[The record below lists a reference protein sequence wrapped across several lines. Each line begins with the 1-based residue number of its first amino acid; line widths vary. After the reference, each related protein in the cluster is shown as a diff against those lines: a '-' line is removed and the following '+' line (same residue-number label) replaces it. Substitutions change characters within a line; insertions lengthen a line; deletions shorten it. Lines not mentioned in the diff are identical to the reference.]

1 MSRHWFLTGASSG
14 IGRHLAEIILA
25 SGDDLTATV
34 RRPETLDDLAAR
46 YGDQLV
52 VERLDVTVK
61 GDIAPVVQRA
71 EARRPVDVLVNNA
84 GGGIIGA
91 TEEFSDADIE
101 GQISLNLLAP
111 VHVTRATDDLD
122 EARAWF
128 DSFEGAGL
136 DGVVAKRTDAPY
148 APGQRTMMKIKH
160 ARTAEAVVIGYGL
173 SKGASPGSGAR
184 TSVGSIHLGLYDDGE
199 LLPVGGIGAWP
210 DAVRVQ
216 LAAVLEPLVLTGAE
230 ADAAPRPKDMTRT
243 GVREFVPVRPE
254 LVVEVAFDQLEGR
267 RFRHAAQFVRW
278 RPDREPESCTL
289 DQVERAPAYDLD
301 GVLRP

>member
-111 VHVTRATDDLD
+111 VHVTRAFIPAMRTR
-122 EARAWF
+122 RAGRIIQI
-128 DSFEGAGL
+128 SSASGQGSLPTSSLYHAANGL
-136 DGVVAKRTDAPY
+136 GRL
-148 APGQRTMMKIKH
+148 QRMP
-160 ARTAEAVVIGYGL
+160 
-173 SKGASPGSGAR
+173 SPGTGG
-184 TSVGSIHLGLYDDGE
+184 VWGL
-199 LLPVGGIGAWP
+199 
-210 DAVRVQ
+210 
-216 LAAVLEPLVLTGAE
+216 
-230 ADAAPRPKDMTRT
+230 
-243 GVREFVPVRPE
+243 
-254 LVVEVAFDQLEGR
+254 
-267 RFRHAAQFVRW
+267 RH
-278 RPDREPESCTL
+278 TH
-289 DQVERAPAYDLD
+289 
-301 GVLRP
+301 